1 MRTAR
6 ILSVALEVPT
16 DDELGEPPEDRV
28 GYNLNNVLES
38 LDRAARWNPDFVSF
52 PEQMLHRRTVGE
64 ERIEAAQ
71 TIPGPAIDAIA
82 AKAADLG
89 SYVLLPMTERDGDE
103 YYNSVAFITP
113 GGEVGGRYRKLRP
126 TVGEM
131 GYGLRPG
138 REATV
143 WETEF
148 GRVGAAVCFDLMY
161 PEVGIE
167 YARNRTDLLFFC
179 SHLRGE
185 ERLRHWGRDYGYHIV
200 KAFPSAAEVVRPT
213 GAVAA
218 RNVGLWEGQEPLAEL
233 ESGGTAR
240 FAFAEL
246 NTDWKTFTRI
256 PTNRRAVEEIQAR
269 HPDVVYH
276 DSRGNETFALESRSE
291 NVTVADLESEFG
303 MVTYRDY
310 LDWTGRACIDEAP
323 EARLGAEEFPEVEWE
338 P

>member
-6 ILSVALEVPT
+6 VLSVALEVPT
-16 DDELGEPPEDRV
+16 DDELDDPPENRV
-28 GYNLNNVLES
+28 EYNLNNVLEC
-38 LDRAARWNPDFVSF
+38 LDEAARWNPDFVSF
-52 PEQMLHRRTVGE
+52 PEQMLHRRTLGA
-64 ERIEAAQ
+64 ERIDAAG
-71 TIPGPAIDAIA
+71 TIPGPATDAVA
-82 AKAADLG
+82 AKAGELE
-89 SYVLLPMTERDGDE
+89 SYVLLPMTERADDGC
-103 YYNSVAFITP
+103 YNAVALVSPDGSVRGT
-113 GGEVGGRYRKLRP
+113 YRKLRP

-131 GYGLRPG
+131 RYGLRPG

-143 WETEF
+143 WETAF

-167 YARNRTDLLFFC
+167 FARNRVDVLFFC

-213 GAVAA
+213 GDVAA
-218 RNVGLWEGQEPLAEL
+218 RNVGLWEGQEPLTTL
-233 ESGGTAR
+233 ENGGTAR

-269 HPDVVYH
+269 YPDVIYH
-276 DSRGNETFALESRSE
+276 DSRGNETFALESRSDD
-291 NVTVADLESEFG
+291 VTVSDLESEFD

-310 LDWTGRACIDEAP
+310 LDWTGRACLDETP
-323 EARLGAEEFPEVEWE
+323 DARLGAEEFPDVEWE